1 MLFLVATPIG
11 NLSDVSFRAIETLK
25 EVDLIIA
32 EDTRHTKILLK
43 HFEIDNKIDSLHSF
57 SKEEKI
63 LHFVKILKEGKKIA
77 MVSDAGTPTILDP
90 GYNLVKRCYENN
102 VSVCSI
108 PGACALT
115 VALSASPFPKDKFLF
130 LGFLP
135 VKKGRQTIFETIVNS
150 KNTVVFYESKH
161 RIERTLKTLAE
172 KIDENRLICVA
183 RELTKIH
190 EEFTVLPAKDIITKK
205 LPFTIKGEF
214 VVMLAPSNFEL
225 NYE

>member
-11 NLSDVSFRAIETLK
+11 NLSDMSLRAIETLK

-32 EDTRHTKILLK
+32 EDTRHTKILMN
-43 HFEIDNKIDSLHSF
+43 HFEIDKKIDSLHSF

-63 LHFVKILKEGKKIA
+63 LHFIKILKEGTKIA

-90 GYNLVKRCYENN
+90 GYNLVKLCYENDIL
-102 VSVCSI
+102 VSSI
-108 PGACALT
+108 PGPCALT
-115 VALSASPFPKDKFLF
+115 VAISASPFPKDKFLF

-135 VKKGRQTIFETIVNS
+135 VKKGKQTTFETIVNS
-150 KNTVVFYESKH
+150 KNTVIFYESKH
-161 RIERTLKTLAE
+161 RIERTLKSLAE
-172 KIDENRLICVA
+172 KMDPERLFCVA

-190 EEFTVLPAKDIITKK
+190 EEFTVIKSKDIITSK
-205 LPFTIKGEF
+205 LPFTVKGEF
-214 VVMLAPSNFEL
+214 VVMVAPSNFRL

>member
-11 NLSDVSFRAIETLK
+11 NLSDITLRALETLK

-32 EDTRHTKILLK
+32 EDTRHTKILLN
-43 HFEIDNKIDSLHSF
+43 HFEIDKKIDSLHSF

-63 LHFVKILKEGKKIA
+63 LHFLKILKEGKKIA

-90 GYNLVKRCYENN
+90 GYNLVKLCYEND
-102 VSVCSI
+102 VAVTSI

-115 VALSASPFPKDKFLF
+115 VAISASPFPKDKFLF

-135 VKKGRQTIFETIVNS
+135 IKKGRQTIFETIVNS

-161 RIERTLKTLAE
+161 RIERTLKNLAE
-172 KIDENRLICVA
+172 KLEENRLICVG
-183 RELTKIH
+183 RELTKMH
-190 EEFTVLPAKDIITKK
+190 EDFTVLKAKDIITKN

-214 VVMLAPSNFEL
+214 VVMVAPSNFEL